1 MCRYLGFYQQ
11 SEASIAITHPHARK
25 SVAIYRGTELWIT
38 SITPSLRCVP
48 SLFHANMA
56 DAHLYDIVVNTAV
69 LGLESV
75 VDVLVVALE
84 LKVRRPPIP
93 TRAPSRAPPRVTAP
107 SNHA

>member
-69 LGLESV
+69 LDLESV
-75 VDVLVVALE
+75 VDVLVFALE
-84 LKVRRPPIP
+84 RKVRRLPIP
-93 TRAPSRAPPRVTAP
+93 NANVDQL
-107 SNHA
+107 HA

>member
-69 LGLESV
+69 LDLER
-75 VDVLVVALE
+75 
-84 LKVRRPPIP
+84 KVRQLSIP
-93 TRAPSRAPPRVTAP
+93 TGELGPATGLACYPGAPGDFRST
-107 SNHA
+107 N